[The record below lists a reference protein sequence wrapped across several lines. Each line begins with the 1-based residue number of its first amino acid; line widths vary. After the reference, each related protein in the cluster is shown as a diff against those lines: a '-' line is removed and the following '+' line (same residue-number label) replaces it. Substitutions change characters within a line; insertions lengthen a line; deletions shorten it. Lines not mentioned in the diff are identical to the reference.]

1 MALQPRIDGQIQLR
15 HGHGH
20 TPLAG
25 FFTSPVF
32 KGSAAQMR
40 FILAGE
46 HLLGKLANLF
56 GLLIILRINHTGLHA
71 AKVGQPKMVEC
82 SLAPPQYNISK
93 NANMLGAAK
102 KVIRYL
108 GAGNGKGIRLKR
120 LPKIIGIFTPDDI
133 AIQKYILSKEHI
145 VVDIVL
151 KAYNRCSFGIYYLYY
166 IENLAQSVL
175 IKYLFMFFRADKCYR
190 PALIVPA

>member
-1 MALQPRIDGQIQLR
+1 AAKM
-15 HGHGH
+15 
-20 TPLAG
+20 G
-25 FFTSPVF
+25 FIFAS
-32 KGSAAQMR
+32 
-40 FILAGE
+40 E

-56 GLLIILRINHTGLHA
+56 GLLIILRINHAGLHA

-93 NANMLGAAK
+93 NAYMLGSAK
-102 KVIRYL
+102 KVIRNL

-145 VVDIVL
+145 VVDIVF
-151 KAYNRCSFGIYYLYY
+151 KTYDRCSFSINHLYY
-166 IENLAQSVL
+166 IKNLAQPVL
-175 IKYLFMFFRADKCYR
+175 FKYLFMFFRADKCHR
-190 PALIVPA
+190 PALIIPA